1 MASLSNIYI
10 KEETLETLLN
20 TIRKKGEK
28 GISIDISINDET
40 NQWGQNVS
48 AWVSQTKE
56 QREAKKDRF
65 YVGNGK
71 CFWNNGKIEIAKK
84 QEEVHTAE
92 VVNNT
97 ETNWDDDDLPF

>member
-28 GISIDISINDET
+28 GVSIDISISDET

-48 AWVSQTKE
+48 SWVSQTKE

-71 CFWNNGKIEIAKK
+71 CFWTDGKIEIAKK
-84 QEEVHTAE
+84 KEEVKNDDINA
-92 VVNNT
+92 NT
-97 ETNWDDDDLPF
+97 EMEENDDLPF

>member
-1 MASLSNIYI
+1 MV
-10 KEETLETLLN
+10 K
-20 TIRKKGEK
+20 KKGEK

-48 AWVSQTKE
+48 SWVSQTKE

-71 CFWNNGKIEIAKK
+71 CFWNDNKISIAKK
-84 QEEVHTAE
+84 KEEASQSTDVTTQEETDAF
-92 VVNNT
+92 
-97 ETNWDDDDLPF
+97 PF

>member
-20 TIRKKGEK
+20 VIKKKGEK
-28 GISIDISINDET
+28 GISIDISISDET

-48 AWVSQTKE
+48 SWVSQTKE

-71 CFWNNGKIEIAKK
+71 NFWNDGKITTAKK
-84 QEEVHTAE
+84 QQEVHTAE
-92 VVNNT
+92 VIN
-97 ETNWDDDDLPF
+97 EEDDLPF

>member
-10 KEETLETLLN
+10 KKETLETLLN
-20 TIRKKGEK
+20 VVKKKGEK
-28 GISIDISINDET
+28 GISIDISISDET

-48 AWVSQTKE
+48 SWVSQTKE

-71 CFWNNGKIEIAKK
+71 NFWNNGKIEIAKK
-84 QEEVHTAE
+84 QEEVHTTE
-92 VVNNT
+92 VVSEN
-97 ETNWDDDDLPF
+97 DALPF